1 MLVDLRFA
9 LRALIRTPVFTAV
22 AVLMLAAGIGLSMFM
37 FSAMNTLALQ
47 PLPFE
52 HADRLVHVDRIDM
65 RGDRD
70 VSELALREYL
80 ELRAHQRS
88 FETLSAYSIG
98 TMNLAGQEGPPERLA
113 GAWISGDALATLG
126 VAPVIGRDFVAADG
140 RPGAPAVALIGH
152 RLWELRFNAAS
163 DILGRHVRINGRD
176 VEIVGVMPP
185 KFAFPREQS
194 LWMPLIL
201 DRVVADQPGA
211 EAVEGFGV
219 LGESVSMDQADT
231 DLSGLLA
238 AFNERNVDATPGDAA
253 AYRRANIT
261 RMDRFYVPPRLLR
274 STSAMSIAVILVL
287 LISCA
292 NVASLLLAR
301 FSRRRHELSVR
312 SALGASRGR
321 LMRQVFCETAI
332 IAILASLAG
341 YLGARIGGRLMMDAL
356 AKVPGHLP
364 YWVDFEVTVSDIVF
378 SVGIAGLVAL
388 VAGWLPARRVA
399 GSDPRDGLG
408 HGGPASIGPGRR
420 GGRMLVAFEVALCT
434 ALLASAALAID
445 SSLRAQRYP
454 LGIASEGLLT
464 GRVGLTGTAYVDADA
479 RRRFFDQLHTRLG
492 ELPGARNVALAS
504 NLPLMGYERSGYE
517 RSGDEEQAGSVRPR
531 AWTASINDDFFTAFG
546 IKLLEGRLFD
556 PRDRADS
563 PPVAIVSA
571 SLAASAWPGR
581 SALGQR
587 LRLDPEDPASPWL
600 DVVGVVADNLMGS
613 PFRDGESNVFRPL
626 RQDAVISLGF
636 AIRAD
641 TQSPALSGAV
651 RREVAAIDA
660 DLPVFWMRSM
670 EDVRAQTFWP
680 QTMLTRMFGIFAV
693 FALVLAI
700 SGIHAVLAFEVAGR
714 TGEIGLRRALGA
726 DDRNVFSLILN
737 SAGWQVVV
745 GLLIGIPLAAGF
757 SIMLAHNLM
766 PGAVVDPLAYLAA
779 LVVLLLA
786 VTLAA
791 AFPLHRA
798 LRVDPMV
805 ALRNE

>member
-1 MLVDLRFA
+1 
-9 LRALIRTPVFTAV
+9 
-22 AVLMLAAGIGLSMFM
+22 
-37 FSAMNTLALQ
+37 
-47 PLPFE
+47 
-52 HADRLVHVDRIDM
+52 
-65 RGDRD
+65 
-70 VSELALREYL
+70 
-80 ELRAHQRS
+80 
-88 FETLSAYSIG
+88 
-98 TMNLAGQEGPPERLA
+98 
-113 GAWISGDALATLG
+113 
-126 VAPVIGRDFVAADG
+126 
-140 RPGAPAVALIGH
+140 
-152 RLWELRFNAAS
+152 
-163 DILGRHVRINGRD
+163 
-176 VEIVGVMPP
+176 
-185 KFAFPREQS
+185 
-194 LWMPLIL
+194 
-201 DRVVADQPGA
+201 
-211 EAVEGFGV
+211 
-219 LGESVSMDQADT
+219 MDQADA

-408 HGGPASIGPGRR
+408 HGGPALWAR
-420 GGRMLVAFEVALCT
+420 VAVVACWSRSRSPC
-434 ALLASAALAID
+434 AWPAASAALAID

-517 RSGDEEQAGSVRPR
+517 RFGDEEQAGSVRPR

-571 SLAASAWPGR
+571 SLAARAWPGR

-587 LRLDPEDPASPWL
+587 LPRSGRPQSMAR
-600 DVVGVVADNLMGS
+600 VVGVVADNLMGS

-757 SIMLAHNLM
+757 RSCSR
-766 PGAVVDPLAYLAA
+766 
-779 LVVLLLA
+779 
-786 VTLAA
+786 TT
-791 AFPLHRA
+791 
-798 LRVDPMV
+798 
-805 ALRNE
+805 